1 MKTESIQEFQKRRD
15 DVNFSQLM
23 ENEHR
28 LVNCMSLKYEN
39 LPNEEVGKWDR
50 NSIIGNVGFDIF
62 STNYVDGFNIEKK
75 FMIVNNSGSEVDSYN
90 FWNSI
95 WESGCKV
102 IVRFDKTSERRHWL
116 KIFRDSAY
124 AVGEFIVRKKTIPCK
139 YFTQLEITI
148 ENKME
153 RKSRKITHFQ
163 YHGCLDNIASVG
175 CTQLIFFLKMVNKKQ
190 SSYLITRTEGRN
202 STCGPIVIHS
212 IGCFERA
219 VSICVLDICLDQL
232 MKTNSVSVPKVILNI
247 KSQVSFESIS
257 LDEYSFINKTLL
269 RSICVLNLN
278 DNTSTD
284 SDLERASSM
293 SRIKKYGLF
302 FKRASVP

>member
-1 MKTESIQEFQKRRD
+1 MKSENIKEFQKRRD

-23 ENEHR
+23 ESEHR
-28 LVNCMSLKYEN
+28 LVNGMSLEYEN
-39 LPNEEVGKWDR
+39 PPNEESGKWDR

-62 STNYVDGFNIEKK
+62 STSYVDGFNIKRK

-90 FWNSI
+90 FWTSI

-102 IVRFDKTSERRHWL
+102 IVRFDRTSKRRHWL
-116 KIFRDSAY
+116 NNFRDDAY
-124 AVGEFIVRKKTIPCK
+124 TVGEFIIRKKTIPYK
-139 YFTQLEITI
+139 YFTQLEMTI
-148 ENKME
+148 ENIMG

-175 CTQLIFFLKMVNKKQ
+175 CTQLIFFLKMVNNKQ
-190 SSYLITRTEGRN
+190 SSYLITRTEGREN
-202 STCGPIVIHS
+202 TCGPIVIHS
-212 IGCFERA
+212 IGCFEKA

-232 MKTNSVSVPKVILNI
+232 MNTNSVSVPKVILNI
-247 KSQVSFESIS
+247 KSQVSFDSIS

-269 RSICVLNLN
+269 RSIRVLHLN

-284 SDLERASSM
+284 SDHEHTSSI
-293 SRIKKYGLF
+293 SRMKKYGLF